1 MKKKVLFVK
10 VRDVETGKFWST
22 RSRDFTKVGHF
33 YRCLGTA
40 KNAMSRI
47 RYRWGD
53 RNKVEFVVF
62 YDTGY
67 VEILN
72 ENQEKENIGKMSFNK
87 AVDISS
93 IEMKKVESSQI
104 KEMGCKDG
112 VMLVEFHGGSR
123 YLYTTVDDD
132 TFKAVLT
139 ADSVGSEFNRR
150 VKSHKEIVCVKV
162 G

>member
-1 MKKKVLFVK
+1 MFVK
-10 VRDVETGKFWST
+10 IRDINTGKFWSI
-22 RSRDFTKVGHF
+22 RSRDFTRVGHF

-40 KNAMSRI
+40 KNAVSSI

-150 VKSHKEIVCVKV
+150 VKSHKEIVCVKI

>member
-1 MKKKVLFVK
+1 
-10 VRDVETGKFWST
+10 
-22 RSRDFTKVGHF
+22 
-33 YRCLGTA
+33 
-40 KNAMSRI
+40 MSSI

-72 ENQEKENIGKMSFNK
+72 KNQEKENIGKMSFNK